1 MLHGRMRKCILFS
14 FCYMSIA
21 EIVKFGK
28 AAITLAN
35 REIIAKTLAIL
46 AKTVYDLIYK
56 SEISK

>member
-1 MLHGRMRKCILFS
+1 MRKCILFS